1 MIDVYDFTGGDI
13 TVQLVDGKELVVE
26 GQAEKQ
32 EDTRISR
39 LSFIRRFQLPPF
51 VEWEAI
57 TVALSSDGVLTITSP
72 KSRLPRGPSVRPRR
86 SPSARRSQERAS
98 DAAERNQREKYTRE
112 PSEEF
117 EDFDTRKSALHSFM
131 NQF

>member
-32 EDTRISR
+32 EATRVSR
-39 LSFIRRFQLPPF
+39 LSFIRRFQLPDLADRD
-51 VEWEAI
+51 AI
-57 TVALSSDGVLTITSP
+57 TVALSSDGVLTIYSP
-72 KSRLPRGPSVRPRR
+72 KRRSPRCLSVRSKR

-98 DAAERNQREKYTRE
+98 DPDRSWREKYAHE
-112 PSEEF
+112 PSE
-117 EDFDTRKSALHSFM
+117 DF
-131 NQF
+131 